1 MFVLVQLSGDSSC
14 FNCTNLLE
22 DSDTLSKFSEKSPL
36 FTLSIGEPITGCFYF
51 IVVDDSKLA
60 GIEEEGELWVG
71 GLGVAH
77 SYLDDPG
84 GTREKF
90 INLSDD
96 NEDDGSLVHRQLK
109 KLMQSNIEKLGST
122 KFRKFET
129 SDERSVR
136 VFKTSDIVKR
146 LANGHLV
153 LLGRK
158 DRQIKIRGHRI
169 ALEEIEINTEQHLEV
184 KSVAVVIPRVRP
196 GSDEMTMVA
205 YVVPEG
211 QNFNFILKQEE
222 PHTIAVLGVRNMSFE
237 TELKIWL
244 AERLPQVMVPETF
257 VFLANLPMTMS
268 GKTDYKTLATTFR
281 VQDVVGSS
289 AQRPPERDLPGVE
302 YIRKVNV
309 QNLRIAIIVKF

>member
-1 MFVLVQLSGDSSC
+1 MCLLVQLSGDSSC

-22 DSDTLSKFSEKSPL
+22 DSDTLSKFSQNCLL
-36 FTLSIGEPITGCFYF
+36 FTLPIGEPITGCFYF
-51 IVVDDSKLA
+51 IVVDESKLA

-96 NEDDGSLVHRQLK
+96 NEDDGSLVYRQLK
-109 KLMQSNIEKLGST
+109 KLMLSNVEKLGST
-122 KFRKFET
+122 TKFRKHET
-129 SDERSVR
+129 SDERSIR
-136 VFKTSDIVKR
+136 VFKTGDIVKR
-146 LANGHLV
+146 LANGNLV

-158 DRQIKIRGHRI
+158 DRQIKIRGNRI
-169 ALEEIEINTEQHLEV
+169 ALEEIEINTEQHLKV
-184 KSVAVVIPRVRP
+184 KSVAVIPRERL
-196 GSDEMTMVA
+196 GDGEITMVA

-211 QNFNFILKQEE
+211 QHSNFILQQEE
-222 PHTIAVLGVRNMSFE
+222 SHAIAVMGVKNIAFE

-244 AERLPQVMVPETF
+244 AERMPPVMVPETF
-257 VFLANLPMTMS
+257 VFLANLPMTKS

-281 VQDVVGSS
+281 IQDMVASS
-289 AQRPPERDLPGVE
+289 AQRPVEQDLPGVE
-302 YIRKVNV
+302 YIRKVNA
-309 QNLRIAIIVKF
+309 QNLRIAN